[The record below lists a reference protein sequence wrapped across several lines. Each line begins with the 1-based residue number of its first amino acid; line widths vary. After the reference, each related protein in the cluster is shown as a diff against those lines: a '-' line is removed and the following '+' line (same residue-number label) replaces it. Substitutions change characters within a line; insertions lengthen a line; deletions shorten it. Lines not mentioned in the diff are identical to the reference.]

1 MDLADFMEPKD
12 HQPPDWL
19 QRLSSSERRGYLYR
33 SIYGLVSGLSFLHR
47 EKDGTITAHHD
58 LKPKNI
64 LVFGQ
69 ELKIAD
75 LGRSHLRPLA
85 QGSETQTIHLGTY
98 AYQPPEYWKDDG
110 TEAKLK
116 HGRAFDIWSMGCI
129 IVELAT
135 LIVYGW
141 KYDMLTVFRCRR
153 RDNLY
158 KESSNVAD
166 RHRAKHHKRD
176 DSFHNNWNVVKEW
189 IDQLKGDDRSPKLKE
204 TLDVALQMMNHKRD
218 DRLYAWEAELNLY
231 NIQQRDDDR
240 VKRLEIGSLCV
251 QSPSPQ
257 RKMLN
262 GTETPLHR
270 AAQKGDLDRIRQL
283 FETGWSMYIQDHK
296 GLTAW
301 DVLGRREEVDFLRGR
316 LAPNT
321 PDNAVNEEQGQEL
334 LQAAT
339 SGDVERVRNLVAQGV
354 DVMFVDQGNQSAL
367 HVAVIHDRIP
377 VAECLLQAK
386 AKELLRLK
394 DTRWGDTPLH
404 RAASWNNATMIE
416 KLLTCS
422 PDIEDQQ
429 DGGNTALFNAVEC
442 GSVEAVEAVDV
453 LLKHGAQVFTQKR
466 NIRATPLH
474 SAARNGRL
482 RILKR
487 LLEAPDAKKCLEH
500 KNTCGD
506 TALWVAMFHRHPECA
521 DILLNQG
528 ASLHVANN
536 YGDNVVHQAVLKSE
550 YDFLKRNIH
559 RFSREDFEHRN
570 GSNRTPLVIA
580 REQGKQNFVQLLTD
594 QLHRDSGARAS

>member
-1 MDLADFMEPKD
+1 
-12 HQPPDWL
+12 
-19 QRLSSSERRGYLYR
+19 
-33 SIYGLVSGLSFLHR
+33 
-47 EKDGTITAHHD
+47 
-58 LKPKNI
+58 
-64 LVFGQ
+64 
-69 ELKIAD
+69 
-75 LGRSHLRPLA
+75 
-85 QGSETQTIHLGTY
+85 
-98 AYQPPEYWKDDG
+98 
-110 TEAKLK
+110 
-116 HGRAFDIWSMGCI
+116 MGCI

-158 KESSNVAD
+158 KESSNVAHQ
-166 RHRAKHHKRD
+166 HRAKHHKRD
-176 DSFHNNWNVVKEW
+176 DSFHNNRNVVKEW

-218 DRLYAWEAELNLY
+218 DRLYAWEAELDLY

-251 QSPSPQ
+251 QSPSSQ
-257 RKMLN
+257 RKNLN
-262 GTETPLHR
+262 GTETPVHR
-270 AAQKGDLDRIRQL
+270 AAQKGDLDRICQL

-301 DVLGRREEVDFLRGR
+301 DVLGRREEVDYLRGR

-321 PDNAVNEEQGQEL
+321 PDNAVNEGQGQEL

-367 HVAVIHDRIP
+367 HVAVIHDKIP

-404 RAASWNNATMIE
+404 RAAWQGNATMIE

-429 DGGNTALFNAVEC
+429 NAGKTALFNAVEN
-442 GSVEAVEAVDV
+442 GSVEAVDV

-466 NIRATPLH
+466 GIRATPLH
-474 SAARNGRL
+474 SAARNGRP

-487 LLEAPDAKKCLEH
+487 LLEAPDANKCLEH

-506 TALWVAMFHRHPECA
+506 TALWVAMFHRHAECA

-528 ASLHVANN
+528 ASLHVSNN
-536 YGDNVVHQAVLKSE
+536 VGDNVAHVAVRNGE

-559 RFSREDFEHRN
+559 RFSRKDFESHD
-570 GSNRTPLVIA
+570 SLNRTPLMIA
-580 REQGKQNFVQLLTD
+580 NEHGKQNFVQLLTD
-594 QLHRDSGARAS
+594 HLH